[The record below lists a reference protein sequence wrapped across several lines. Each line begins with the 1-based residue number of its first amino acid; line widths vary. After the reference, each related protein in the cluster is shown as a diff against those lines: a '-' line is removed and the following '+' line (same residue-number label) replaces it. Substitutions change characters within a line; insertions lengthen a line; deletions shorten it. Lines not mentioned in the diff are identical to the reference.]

1 MAKSTHHSSSIP
13 TVPETHNLQGGEE
26 PMTRGQ
32 RATLESL
39 MRAAGEDFDPDL
51 DLTKAEAALE
61 IEELQRAARRG
72 QTGGSVE
79 D

>member
-1 MAKSTHHSSSIP
+1 MAKSTHHRSSIP
-13 TVPETHNLQGGEE
+13 TVPETHHLQAGEE
-26 PMTRGQ
+26 PMTRSQ

-39 MRAAGEDFDPDL
+39 MRAAGEDFDPDI

>member
-1 MAKSTHHSSSIP
+1 
-13 TVPETHNLQGGEE
+13 
-26 PMTRGQ
+26 MTQAQ
-32 RATLESL
+32 RASLESL
-39 MRAAGEDFDPDL
+39 MRAAGEDFDPDI

>member
-13 TVPETHNLQGGEE
+13 TGPATHHLQSAEE
-26 PMTRGQ
+26 PMTQAQ
-32 RATLESL
+32 RASLESL
-39 MRAAGEDFDPDL
+39 MRAAGEDFDPDI

>member
-1 MAKSTHHSSSIP
+1 
-13 TVPETHNLQGGEE
+13 
-26 PMTRGQ
+26 MTPVQ
-32 RATLESL
+32 RATLERL
-39 MRAAGEDFDPDL
+39 MRAAGEDFDPDV
-51 DLTKAEAALE
+51 DLTQAEAELE